1 MKLAAILGIAL
12 VGLAA
17 AEEAVPSVKAPMERV
32 FRGGTGAPWLG
43 LTVGRLD
50 EAVRAQVPDL
60 PQGIGFMVTNV
71 EAGGPADVAGVKRH
85 DIFWKL
91 GDQWIAN
98 EAQLL
103 TLLCLKKAGEEVML
117 GLYRTGEPL
126 NVPVVLE
133 RAPESGGLG
142 KAPIARPDEA
152 GDLPMKVLRPADRS
166 AEIEAA
172 DGRAVLSL
180 INGQPE
186 VKITDAKGTLVYE
199 GPVKDLKGAT
209 LVPESWQSRVGALER
224 ALAHASQGGRP
235 VRNRVLPPVE
245 ESAE

>member
-1 MKLAAILGIAL
+1 VKLAVILGIAL
-12 VGLAA
+12 AGFAV
-17 AEEAVPSVKAPMERV
+17 AEESVPPVKAPADRV

-60 PQGIGFMVTNV
+60 PLGIGFVVTNV
-71 EAGGPADVAGVKRH
+71 EAGGPADQAGVKRH

-103 TLLCLKKAGEEVML
+103 TLLCLKKAGEEVTL

-126 NVPVVLE
+126 ALPVVLE

-142 KAPIARPDEA
+142 KAPLKRPEDA
-152 GDLPMKVLRPADRS
+152 GDLPMKVLRPADRC

-180 INGQPE
+180 VNGQPE
-186 VKITDAKGTLVYE
+186 VKITNAQGTLVYE
-199 GPVKDLKGAT
+199 GPVNDLKGAT

-224 ALAHASQGGRP
+224 ALAHASRGGRP
-235 VRNRVLPPVE
+235 VRNRVLPPAE
-245 ESAE
+245 EPEE